1 MIKKM
6 KKIFIIPIL
15 ILAVLIQ
22 GCTLERLEY
31 NKITPDNFYKTE
43 NDAKLSVAALYYNSI
58 TKRGTWDPGFF
69 VQSVGSLPVI
79 SDISAGDVLM
89 CSYET
94 NLWEYLR
101 KHEWTETNGWASD
114 GFFHYYNHISN
125 ARLVA
130 NQIEKMTTVPDEQ
143 KQKLVAEAKAI
154 GGWKAAIL
162 YDLYG
167 SLPYPTDE
175 MLSNPGNIA
184 YPERPSNEDFVK
196 IIESFFDKK
205 ELLMAPDFGSNFGR
219 VNKGIAN
226 FILMRLYMLE
236 AGRTG
241 DSNFWKKAK
250 ESAEAIIASGEYEL
264 QKNYSDVFKKSNQKN
279 REIIF
284 ASPSD
289 YSFNTNMWHSE
300 SLPNN
305 YPSALN
311 RGAGAWGG
319 YKILWS
325 FYDTFDS
332 NDQRLSGISAAYTTD
347 GGVNVT
353 RANPVDDRHGLG
365 HGAIP
370 VKYDID
376 DNQVGNF
383 QGHDFIAYRYA
394 EVILSM
400 AEILN
405 ELGEVS
411 KVKAPV
417 MTQTANGGQN
427 LVSDGGN
434 TALSFMNAIHVRAG
448 LPILQGLS
456 KEALRDAILKERSH
470 EFYAEGTR
478 RADLIRYQ
486 RVTKGLGYT
495 KFDIETHK
503 FLFPIPVGYINEY
516 KGNLKQNP
524 GY

>member
-1 MIKKM
+1 M

-15 ILAVLIQ
+15 ILVVLIQ
-22 GCTLERLEY
+22 GCTLEREEF

-43 NDAKLSVAALYYNSI
+43 NDAKLAVAALYYNSI

-69 VQSVGSLPVI
+69 VQSVNSLQVI
-79 SDISAGDVLM
+79 TDISAGDVLM
-89 CSYET
+89 CSYGP
-94 NLWEYLR
+94 NPWDFLFNQ
-101 KHEWTETNGWASD
+101 EWTESNGYET
-114 GFFHYYNHISN
+114 GNFFRYYNHISN

-130 NQIEKMTTVPDEQ
+130 SQIEKMTTVPDEQ
-143 KQKLVAEAKAI
+143 KEKLLAEAKAV

-175 MLSNPGNIA
+175 MLSNPGTIA
-184 YPERPSNEDFVK
+184 YPERPTNEEFVK
-196 IIESFFDKK
+196 IIESLFDKK
-205 ELLMAPDFGSNFGR
+205 GSLMDPDFGGNFGR

-250 ESAEAIIASGEYEL
+250 ESAETIISSKAYEL
-264 QKNYSDVFKKSNQKN
+264 QKNYSDVFKKNNQKN
-279 REIIF
+279 KEIVF
-284 ASPSD
+284 ATPSD
-289 YSFNTNMWHSE
+289 YSFNVNMWHSE
-300 SLPNN
+300 ALPNN

-311 RGAGAWGG
+311 RGAGSWGG
-319 YKILWS
+319 YKIIWP

-347 GGVNVT
+347 AGVKVT
-353 RANPVDDRHGLG
+353 RANPVDGRHGLG
-365 HGAIP
+365 DGAIP

-376 DNQVGNF
+376 DTQVGNF
-383 QGHDFIAYRYA
+383 QAHDFIVYRYA
-394 EVILSM
+394 EVLLSM

-405 ELGEVS
+405 ELGETS
-411 KVKAPV
+411 KVNAPV
-417 MTQTANGGQN
+417 VTQTANGG
-427 LVSDGGN
+427 LSLTSDGGQS
-434 TALSFMNAIHVRAG
+434 ALSFLNSIRVRSG
-448 LPILQGLS
+448 LPLLQGLS

-486 RVTKGLGYT
+486 RVTKGQGYT
-495 KFDIETHK
+495 KYSADTNK
-503 FLFPIPVGYINEY
+503 FLFPIPIGYINEY